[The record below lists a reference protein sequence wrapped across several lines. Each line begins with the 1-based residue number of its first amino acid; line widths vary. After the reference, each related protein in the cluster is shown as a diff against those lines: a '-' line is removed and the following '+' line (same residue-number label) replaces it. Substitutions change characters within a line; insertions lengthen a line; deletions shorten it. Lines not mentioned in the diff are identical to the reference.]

1 MRAEA
6 LVLCGVSRETPPSL
20 LSSERVLVTLEAT
33 QVVPG
38 HPRLH
43 SRGTPRVLPLLKK
56 SPGSPSLSREEG
68 LFPCFVGEGILAY
81 LSHLKKRRSPIE
93 LEKNSS
99 SRATILNVNSTG
111 TLTLLLQLKRKADL
125 HVSTRDEA

>member
-6 LVLCGVSRETPPSL
+6 LVLCGVLRETPPSL

-81 LSHLKKRRSPIE
+81 LSHLKKRRSPLDAREE
-93 LEKNSS
+93 LQGSRHHFKSS
-99 SRATILNVNSTG
+99 LISHCTPDTPDSPA
-111 TLTLLLQLKRKADL
+111 LT
-125 HVSTRDEA
+125 